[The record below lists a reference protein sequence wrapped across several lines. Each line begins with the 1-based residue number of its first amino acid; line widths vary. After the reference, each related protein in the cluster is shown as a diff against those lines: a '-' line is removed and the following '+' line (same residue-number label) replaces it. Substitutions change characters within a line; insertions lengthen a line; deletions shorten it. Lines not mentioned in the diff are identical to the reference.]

1 MHAFF
6 FITQYISARSTRL
19 NAELHPSARR
29 TMAPRY
35 VQFIPAVVL
44 LVLAIVGILLVVLPA
59 TETEIPSDNMFGI
72 VLDAGSSHTSMY
84 MYKWPADK
92 QNDTGIVTQHS
103 ECHAKGG
110 GISSYA
116 GVRGGAAKSLEACME
131 QALKE
136 IPKFR
141 HRQTPL
147 YLGATA
153 GMRLLSIV
161 NASESNRVLKEVE
174 TKLKSYP
181 FKFKEATIL
190 SGQEEGAYG
199 WVTVNYLLE
208 NFVKFGFVGRWLN
221 PGRDTIGALDLG
233 GASTQITFQTSDTVE
248 DKNNYMELK
257 LYGHTYTL
265 YTQSFLCYGQDQFLR
280 KLLAYLIKTQGVK
293 SQVSHPCYPHQFN
306 MSIRLGQDV
315 FDSSCT
321 KDYRPAQFDP
331 QMSVSVVGTGDYQT
345 CLDNVK
351 NMFSFTSCS
360 FTKCSFDGVFQP
372 SLRGSFMGF
381 SAFFFTHSYINRLT
395 NITLTSPNRMKEAIR
410 LMCNMSISEMTEKTK
425 VSAKHMKNVCAIA
438 NFVQVLLTQGYG
450 FDERSLPSI
459 SFQKKAGG
467 ASVGWAL
474 GYMLSLSSMVPAE
487 KLGLVKALPSGPWAG
502 ILFLFITFL
511 FFSLGYMLMIYRNIR
526 TKEGMV

>member
-1 MHAFF
+1 
-6 FITQYISARSTRL
+6 
-19 NAELHPSARR
+19 
-29 TMAPRY
+29 MALRY

-59 TETEIPSDNMFGI
+59 TETEIPAKNMFGI

-84 MYKWPADK
+84 IYKWPADK

-103 ECHAKGG
+103 ECHVKGG

-116 GVRGGAAKSLEACME
+116 DVRGGAAESLEACLE
-131 QALKE
+131 HALKE

-141 HRQTPL
+141 HHQTPL

-153 GMRLLSIV
+153 GMRLLRID
-161 NASESNRVLKEVE
+161 NELKSNQVLKEVE

-181 FKFKEATIL
+181 FKFKKATIL

-208 NFVKFGFVGRWLN
+208 NFVKFGLVGRWLN
-221 PGRDTIGALDLG
+221 PGRETIGALDLG
-233 GASTQITFQTSDTVE
+233 GASTQITFQTSDAVE
-248 DKNNYMELK
+248 DKENIMELK
-257 LYGHTYTL
+257 LYGHTYRL
-265 YTQSFLCYGQDQFLR
+265 YTQSFLCYGQAELLR
-280 KLLAYLIKTQGVK
+280 KLLAYLIETQGVK
-293 SQVSHPCYPHQFN
+293 SQLSHPCYPHQFN
-306 MSIRLGQDV
+306 MSIRLGPDV
-315 FDSSCT
+315 FDSPCT
-321 KDYRPAQFDP
+321 KNYRPTQFNP

-345 CLDNVK
+345 CQDNVQK
-351 NMFSFTSCS
+351 MFSFGNCS
-360 FTKCSFDGVFQP
+360 FSKCSFDGVFQP
-372 SLRGSFMGF
+372 SLRGSFMAF
-381 SAFFFTHSYINRLT
+381 SAFFFTHSYINSLT

-410 LMCNMSISEMTEKTK
+410 LICNMSISEMTQKTN
-425 VSAKHMKNVCAIA
+425 VSVKHMKNVCAVA

-487 KLGLVKALPSGPWAG
+487 SLGLAKAVPSGSWAG
-502 ILFLFITFL
+502 ILFLFITLL
-511 FFSLGYMLMIYRNIR
+511 FFALGYMLMTYRNIR